1 MKQNLLAL
9 VAFVG
14 LGLFASCKQKDVDPN
29 KGGSNDPQNIREVA
43 ALLQSAGKLPEGAK
57 PKTELTKCDTL
68 KKEGAGL
75 QRLEYS
81 QDVQDCDKVSTE
93 EHYDYIGRS
102 EEFAILDPWA
112 SILWPG
118 CLIQGASIR
127 GDNVPTAIPIV
138 SKRKPG
144 KILLQIVSGADSRLT
159 GKDQEG
165 SWSEPVK
172 TMNESSV
179 LQAQNNLLRRWRESG
194 IPASTSYSMEVVHS
208 LKETAIATGLDID
221 KFFGKI
227 QAAFRTDFSE
237 RKSYVLVK
245 LYQRFYTLSY
255 EDPEGFKGVF
265 TDNIQR
271 SDLAPY
277 TGSGNPICYISSV
290 SYGRI
295 YYLLYE
301 SSEKSD
307 VLMTSLKSSFAS
319 INIDGSI
326 KKNEVVSNSRVHLI
340 QRGGDA
346 QLGLEGAINP
356 NKVADFIIKGAIPS
370 EKNVGAPISFTVK
383 HLYDAS
389 LVRMSN
395 TTSYSYRKTQFIPKL
410 KLNTVTV
417 LLRDI
422 SVYTSSKGDYKISNN
437 AHVRLVDARVEY
449 MSKTKPKTSRPAHK
463 IMSLMPE
470 GQQPLYGL
478 RSLAFI
484 NVYGSATHECGFAEN
499 DRNDRVLL
507 RVKLAIR
514 PEAYHNGVLG
524 TGLGGSRTGESEQF
538 VEFIQELE
546 YETKEGWE
554 AVAPSS
560 PYSYNAF
567 QSISRSL
574 DLTDLQLNVSVNYSV
589 YVDNTRLRPQS
600 RNRK

>member
-9 VAFVG
+9 VVFVG

-68 KKEGAGL
+68 KKESAGI
-75 QRLEYS
+75 QKLEYTGENR
-81 QDVQDCDKVSTE
+81 DCDKVSTE

-307 VLMTSLKSSFAS
+307 VLMTSLKTSFAS

-395 TTSYSYRKTQFIPKL
+395 TTSYSYRKTQFIPKS
-410 KLNTVTV
+410 KYNTVTV

-422 SVYTSSKGDYKISNN
+422 SVHASAKGKYQISNN
-437 AHVRLVDARVEY
+437 AHVRLVDAKVEY
-449 MSKTKPKTSRPAHK
+449 VAKTKPKTRPAQREF
-463 IMSLMPE
+463 SLMPD
-470 GQQPLYGL
+470 GKQLLYGL
-478 RSLAFI
+478 RSLTFI
-484 NVYGSATHECGFAEN
+484 NVYKAQSNDCGFAED

-524 TGLGGSRTGESEQF
+524 TGRLGSCGSIITLL
-538 VEFIQELE
+538 V
-546 YETKEGWE
+546 
-554 AVAPSS
+554 
-560 PYSYNAF
+560 
-567 QSISRSL
+567 
-574 DLTDLQLNVSVNYSV
+574 
-589 YVDNTRLRPQS
+589 
-600 RNRK
+600 

>member
-1 MKQNLLAL
+1 
-9 VAFVG
+9 
-14 LGLFASCKQKDVDPN
+14 
-29 KGGSNDPQNIREVA
+29 
-43 ALLQSAGKLPEGAK
+43 
-57 PKTELTKCDTL
+57 
-68 KKEGAGL
+68 
-75 QRLEYS
+75 
-81 QDVQDCDKVSTE
+81 
-93 EHYDYIGRS
+93 
-102 EEFAILDPWA
+102 
-112 SILWPG
+112 
-118 CLIQGASIR
+118 
-127 GDNVPTAIPIV
+127 
-138 SKRKPG
+138 
-144 KILLQIVSGADSRLT
+144 
-159 GKDQEG
+159 
-165 SWSEPVK
+165 
-172 TMNESSV
+172 
-179 LQAQNNLLRRWRESG
+179 
-194 IPASTSYSMEVVHS
+194 
-208 LKETAIATGLDID
+208 
-221 KFFGKI
+221 
-227 QAAFRTDFSE
+227 
-237 RKSYVLVK
+237 
-245 LYQRFYTLSY
+245 
-255 EDPEGFKGVF
+255 
-265 TDNIQR
+265 
-271 SDLAPY
+271 
-277 TGSGNPICYISSV
+277 
-290 SYGRI
+290 
-295 YYLLYE
+295 
-301 SSEKSD
+301 
-307 VLMTSLKSSFAS
+307 MTSLKTSFAS

-395 TTSYSYRKTQFIPKL
+395 TTSYSYRKTQFIPKS
-410 KLNTVTV
+410 KYNTVTV

-422 SVYTSSKGDYKISNN
+422 SVHASAKGKYQISNN
-437 AHVRLVDARVEY
+437 AHVRLVDAKVEY
-449 MSKTKPKTSRPAHK
+449 VAKTKPKTRPAQREF
-463 IMSLMPE
+463 SLMPD
-470 GQQPLYGL
+470 GKQLLYGL
-478 RSLAFI
+478 RSLTFI
-484 NVYGSATHECGFAEN
+484 NVYKAQSNDCGFAED

>member
-68 KKEGAGL
+68 KKESAGI
-75 QRLEYS
+75 QKLEYTGENR
-81 QDVQDCDKVSTE
+81 DCDKVSTE

-237 RKSYVLVK
+237 SKSYVLVK

-265 TDNIQR
+265 ADNIQR

-277 TGSGNPICYISSV
+277 TGPGNPICYISSV

-326 KKNEVVSNSRVHLI
+326 KQNEVVSNSRVHLI

-356 NKVADFIIKGAIPS
+356 NKVADFIIKGATPS

-395 TTSYSYRKTQFIPKL
+395 TTSYSYRKTQFIPKS
-410 KLNTVTV
+410 KFNTVTV

-422 SVYTSSKGDYKISNN
+422 SVHASSKGKYQISSN
-437 AHVRLVDARVEY
+437 AHVRLVDATVEY
-449 MSKTKPKTSRPAHK
+449 VAKTKPKTRPAQREF
-463 IMSLMPE
+463 SLMPD
-470 GQQPLYGL
+470 GKQLLYGL
-478 RSLAFI
+478 RSLTFI
-484 NVYGSATHECGFAEN
+484 NVYKAQSNDCGFAEN

-514 PEAYHNGVLG
+514 PEAYHNGFLG